1 MKKLIFALATLFAM
15 GMYSCGNSETTTD
28 VTDSIDSI
36 TVDSTIVDSVVVD
49 SAAIDTTNCS
59 C

>member
-1 MKKLIFALATLFAM
+1 MKKLIFALAILFAM

-28 VTDSIDSI
+28 VTDS
-36 TVDSTIVDSVVVD
+36 VDSTIVDSVVID
-49 SAAIDTTNCS
+49 STAVDTTNCS